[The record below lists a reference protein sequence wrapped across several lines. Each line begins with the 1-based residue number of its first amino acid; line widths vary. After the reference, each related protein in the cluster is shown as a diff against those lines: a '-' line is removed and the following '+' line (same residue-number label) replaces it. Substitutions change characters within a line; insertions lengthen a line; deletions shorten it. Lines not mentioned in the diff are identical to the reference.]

1 MPKRKTGWTEE
12 KIARYYKEGR
22 GQGELS
28 NYTPWLMIQDVPSSG
43 RAHRVKG
50 WTISRTHHLL
60 SDMEYNYFCLLDW
73 ADEVIDIRE
82 QFPLPRDVTL
92 PIAEEK
98 NIKHPIDSATQTPI
112 VMTTDFLIT
121 VRKEKEIIYFA
132 RTVKENKELNS
143 SRVIEKFEIEREYWT
158 KQGVDWGIVTEKE
171 LPRDAIDNI
180 KWLHSAYFLSD
191 DLDKKLL
198 YSLYEALAKNNMPIL
213 HLLKEFDETFKL
225 ANGSALSMFKY
236 MLAHKIIKINIT
248 KKIDLMSNTTILE
261 FPPNFITEKR
271 WAN

>member
-1 MPKRKTGWTEE
+1 MSKRKIGWTEG

-28 NYTPWLMIQDVPSSG
+28 NYKPWLTIQDVPSDG

-50 WTISRTHHLL
+50 WTTNRIHHLL

-82 QFPLPRDVTL
+82 QFPLSRDITL
-92 PIAEEK
+92 SIAEEK
-98 NIKHPIDSATQTPI
+98 SIRHPIDSATQTPI

-121 VRKEKEIIYFA
+121 VHKEKEIIYFA
-132 RTVKENKELNS
+132 RTVKETKELDS
-143 SRVIEKFEIEREYWT
+143 SRVIEKFEIEREYWV

-171 LPRDAIDNI
+171 LPKDAIDNI
-180 KWLHSAYFLSD
+180 KWLYSAYFLSD

-198 YSLYEALAKNNMPIL
+198 HSLYETLSQNSMPIL
-213 HLLKEFDETFKL
+213 QLLQKFDETFNL

-236 MLAHKIIKINIT
+236 MLAHKIIKTNIT
-248 KKIDLMSNTTILE
+248 KKIDLMSNTTVLE